1 MCKKI
6 RKSHVIALI
15 AVLLAALSVGLLFTA
30 PTVSAGVYVDGNSNR
45 YQTNASNVNG
55 NFKVYETDTNQAIM
69 GYRFTV
75 LQKSDNVYQSKGS
88 IDVYKASW
96 SVNNYDRHLK
106 VTAGGKVYYNPD
118 KYTLKS
124 IYSSITKIEA
134 VAWNE
139 NTHRIPA
146 QAASWNSNY
155 SCTSGA
161 SINTSKYNYAKAAD
175 LGVTLPTSGT
185 ENDWVYIGTNV
196 NPILKK
202 INSDYSID
210 TILPNPE
217 MFVFMEPLFDI
228 RLGNLGDTS
237 NETHA
242 FSITLSEIALIG
254 RLTLGDDST
263 GYESGGWSAIRQYT
277 NQVTRIT
284 AVNQMLTPLSSPE
297 CAKLRLLLKTFRM
310 SKK

>member
-75 LQKSDNVYQSKGS
+75 LSKKDDGTYLRDGS

-118 KYTLKS
+118 KYSRDK
-124 IYSSITKIEA
+124 
-134 VAWNE
+134 
-139 NTHRIPA
+139 
-146 QAASWNSNY
+146 
-155 SCTSGA
+155 
-161 SINTSKYNYAKAAD
+161 
-175 LGVTLPTSGT
+175 
-185 ENDWVYIGTNV
+185 
-196 NPILKK
+196 
-202 INSDYSID
+202 
-210 TILPNPE
+210 
-217 MFVFMEPLFDI
+217 
-228 RLGNLGDTS
+228 
-237 NETHA
+237 
-242 FSITLSEIALIG
+242 G
-254 RLTLGDDST
+254 R
-263 GYESGGWSAIRQYT
+263 
-277 NQVTRIT
+277 
-284 AVNQMLTPLSSPE
+284 
-297 CAKLRLLLKTFRM
+297 C
-310 SKK
+310 